1 MAAEKREVCL
11 HFDGLDIFEKN
22 LNRSEFFFC
31 AQSKNNLSRPPF
43 FFFFFSFFFSLLT
56 QKLEKIEINVAPL
69 EINLSSTVSW
79 SVVGVGAVIVVV
91 IVGVCV
97 GYNAV
102 RGSNMAE

>member
-22 LNRSEFFFC
+22 LYRSEFFF
-31 AQSKNNLSRPPF
+31 ALSRKIICLALLF
-43 FFFFFSFFFSLLT
+43 SFFSFFFSLLT